1 MGTLSG
7 GGTHRVSLGERALLG
22 ANAGLGISLGDDSV
36 VESGLYVTAGT
47 KVVLVGAAPNPD
59 GTPEDGQGRRAV
71 RHAERAV
78 PPQQPDRRGRG
89 APAPGRGHPAEHRAA
104 RVAPRVARH
113 RAWNLRLMF
122 QNLYPARRRRSGAS
136 SGLQGDHH
144 VTSNHRPLGRDGDRD
159 RRDQPGRGSG
169 CASSERPSAR
179 YRRPG
184 PGRHEHHLGSAR
196 HRHRRGSSRPGTSTS
211 ERVDP
216 DGTRTTTI
224 ELNDGL
230 SFDVV
235 QPDAQ
240 TRLGA
245 GSDGYGP
252 YVSFNATDQ
261 SAIISGAGWALGAG
275 VCAISAGTFCV
286 VAGAIVAAATWAVTT
301 NGIRCGSKSLRVY
314 PFNGSRS
321 PRCV

>member
-1 MGTLSG
+1 MFQFLYRVVDVAAPRRQDCKGITMSLRTIALSAA
-7 GGTHRVSLGERALLG
+7 TSTAIVATSLVAAPAAQAADDRVP
-22 ANAGLGISLGDDSV
+22 
-36 VESGLYVTAGT
+36 
-47 KVVLVGAAPNPD
+47 GAAV
-59 GTPEDGQGRRAV
+59 RAPV
-71 RHAERAV
+71 ATSITSDQLSTAIDEA
-78 PPQQPDRRGRG
+78 
-89 APAPGRGHPAEHRAA
+89 RAA
-104 RVAPRVARH
+104 GYV
-113 RAWNLRLMF
+113 
-122 QNLYPARRRRSGAS
+122 
-136 SGLQGDHH
+136 D
-144 VTSNHRPLGRDGDRD
+144 
-159 RRDQPGRGSG
+159 
-169 CASSERPSAR
+169 
-179 YRRPG
+179 
-184 PGRHEHHLGSAR
+184 
-196 HRHRRGSSRPGTSTS
+196 S
-211 ERVDP
+211 ERVDR

-235 QPDAQ
+235 QPDGQ